1 MTRAERNRQAAV
13 LIWSSLIVVAVLLLS
28 RRVTGG
34 IDGVSSAW
42 PCVVV
47 SSLMSLLSSVGWML
61 FRQCGSVEQSLRSVQ
76 IAAAVAW
83 LPTCLSGIALLPSD
97 SPLARGWLFGI
108 AALSAVGLA
117 LTHTN
122 PTRERG
128 IAVENPSLTRRVSE
142 SNRSTESVDRTP
154 TSDRPD
160 VGVRATATELS
171 DLSVFDPVVDD
182 ERTDEATTQWMTR
195 QALPD
200 GVDQIEG
207 AIRVPFTSGQK
218 AASIHIPFS
227 PPFAA
232 VPQVEC
238 EIVGDEPARWKLS
251 VVYAYGMRVDLKRE
265 SSDGEAEIELSY
277 SAICEANS
285 SEAA

>member
-1 MTRAERNRQAAV
+1 MTSAERNRQAAV
-13 LIWSSLIVVAVLLLS
+13 LIWSSLIVVTVLLLS
-28 RRVTGG
+28 RRIAGG

-42 PCVVV
+42 PCVTV
-47 SSLMSLLSSVGWML
+47 SSLMSLLSSVGWIL
-61 FRQCGSVEQSLRSVQ
+61 FRQRGCGEQSARSVQ

-97 SPLARGWLFGI
+97 SPLARGWLFGL

-122 PTRERG
+122 PMRERVAKTEALKPVDG
-128 IAVENPSLTRRVSE
+128 HSRPSHLETVTQE
-142 SNRSTESVDRTP
+142 TVKNAHP
-154 TSDRPD
+154 P
-160 VGVRATATELS
+160 S
-171 DLSVFDPVVDD
+171 DLSVFDPVND

-195 QALPD
+195 QSLPD
-200 GVDQIEG
+200 GVDQVEG
-207 AIRVPFTSGQK
+207 AIRVPFVAGQK

-227 PPFAA
+227 PPFAS

-238 EIVGDEPARWKLS
+238 EIVGEEPARWKLS

-265 SSDGEAEIELSY
+265 SSDEPAEIELSY
-277 SAICEANS
+277 SAICES
-285 SEAA
+285 TTSEAA

>member
-1 MTRAERNRQAAV
+1 MTRDERNRQAAV

-34 IDGVSSAW
+34 IDGVSAAW

-47 SSLMSLLSSVGWML
+47 SSLMTLLSSAGWML
-61 FRQCGSVEQSLRSVQ
+61 FRQRASVEQSLRSVQ

-117 LTHTN
+117 LTHMS
-122 PTRERG
+122 PTRQREAKAEVRKPEDG
-128 IAVENPSLTRRVSE
+128 HSCPSRLEPVTSE
-142 SNRSTESVDRTP
+142 MGKSAHP
-154 TSDRPD
+154 P
-160 VGVRATATELS
+160 S
-171 DLSVFDPVVDD
+171 DLSVFDPVDE

-207 AIRVPFTSGQK
+207 AIRVPFLSGQK

-227 PPFAA
+227 PAFAA

-277 SAICEANS
+277 SAICEATS

>member
-1 MTRAERNRQAAV
+1 MTRDERNRQAAV

-28 RRVTGG
+28 RRETGG

-42 PCVVV
+42 PCIVV
-47 SSLMSLLSSVGWML
+47 SSLMTLLSSVGWML
-61 FRQCGSVEQSLRSVQ
+61 FRQCGNVEQSLRSIQ

-83 LPTCLSGIALLPSD
+83 LPTCLSGMALLPSD

-117 LTHTN
+117 LTHMS
-122 PTRERG
+122 PTRQRG
-128 IAVENPSLTRRVSE
+128 AKAEVRKPEDGHSCPSRL
-142 SNRSTESVDRTP
+142 ESV
-154 TSDRPD
+154 TSETGKSAHPP
-160 VGVRATATELS
+160 S
-171 DLSVFDPVVDD
+171 DLSVFDPVDE

-195 QALPD
+195 QSLPD

-207 AIRVPFTSGQK
+207 AIRVPFTAGQK

-238 EIVGDEPARWKLS
+238 EIVGEEPARWKLS

-265 SSDGEAEIELSY
+265 SSNGEAEIELSY
-277 SAICEANS
+277 SAICEATS